1 VPTRDTTQQVTAVLP
16 RDLVA
21 RLDAYAAERRWSRS
35 VAIAAL
41 VEDGL
46 ARAGQEDGGRRT
58 RQRNTGKQ

>member
-1 VPTRDTTQQVTAVLP
+1 MPTKDTTQQVTAVLP

-21 RLDAYAAERRWSRS
+21 WLDAYAAERRWSRS

-46 ARAGQEDGGRRT
+46 ARDAEAGGRKP
-58 RQRNTGKQ
+58 RQRNTSKR